1 MIIDD
6 KLLALYQWPTIKASD
21 VTKNLKIPDRRVKN
35 YIDSN
40 FVVINCKN
48 PGTGNSRMLTPGNV
62 MEMILIDR
70 LEGIGITPKRMA
82 RFSQDLSEAVHGFLR
97 SRGATAKR
105 YIHITSK
112 IGGEVF
118 VHWPAKSDKS
128 DDWAVI
134 IIDLKTLQ
142 KDFHQLLKK
151 HWLTPNYSGNYME
164 MIRSAL

>member
-1 MIIDD
+1 
-6 KLLALYQWPTIKASD
+6 
-21 VTKNLKIPDRRVKN
+21 
-35 YIDSN
+35 
-40 FVVINCKN
+40 
-48 PGTGNSRMLTPGNV
+48 MLTPGNV
-62 MEMILIDR
+62 MHMLLLDS

-82 RFSQDLSEAVHGFLR
+82 RFSQDLSEAVHGYLR

-118 VHWPAKSDKS
+118 VHWPAKTNTQE
-128 DDWAVI
+128 DWAVI

-151 HWLTPNYSGNYME
+151 YWLKNK
-164 MIRSAL
+164 L